1 MSSSVKY
8 KVVDPQVDSD
18 NNNMGESNLIKE
30 KVINNPSQS
39 GQVEIKREYLYPI
52 PNTYNLVL
60 NGA

>member
-30 KVINNPSQS
+30 KFINNPRPSS
-39 GQVEIKREYLYPI
+39 
-52 PNTYNLVL
+52 
-60 NGA
+60 